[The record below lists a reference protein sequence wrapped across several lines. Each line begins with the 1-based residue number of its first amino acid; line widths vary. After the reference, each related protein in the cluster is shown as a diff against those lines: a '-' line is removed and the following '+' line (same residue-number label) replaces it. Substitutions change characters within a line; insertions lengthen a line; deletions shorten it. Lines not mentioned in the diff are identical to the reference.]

1 MNYDK
6 YHLNLNIIY
15 AIQKYISY
23 FSILGQVVGNND
35 ITPSNDRLSF
45 FLFCCSCPIL
55 LASKV
60 KKSATLSGRG
70 AFYNPP
76 GRDVVFLLSGPM
88 LSFIL
93 TIKRRIARKRVQIAD
108 LLPIRNECTL

>member
-23 FSILGQVVGNND
+23 FCLLGQVVRNND
-35 ITPSNDRLSF
+35 ITPSNDRPSF
-45 FLFCCSCPIL
+45 YFSVVSRSCPIL
-55 LASKV
+55 LALKA

-76 GRDVVFLLSGPM
+76 VRDVVFLLSGPM
-88 LSFIL
+88 LSLTL
-93 TIKRRIARKRVQIAD
+93 TIKRRIARKKG
-108 LLPIRNECTL
+108 LNS

>member
-15 AIQKYISY
+15 AIQKNISY
-23 FSILGQVVGNND
+23 FSILGKVVGNND
-35 ITPSNDRLSF
+35 ITPSNDRPSF
-45 FLFCCSCPIL
+45 RFSAVSRSCLIL
-55 LASKV
+55 LASKA
-60 KKSATLSGRG
+60 KKSATLSGRD

-88 LSFIL
+88 LSFIR
-93 TIKRRIARKRVQIAD
+93 TIKRRIARKKG
-108 LLPIRNECTL
+108 LNS